1 MRSKGKFFIFHT
13 IETFRYTKTTA
24 KGGNMKK
31 TTVLNAQLS
40 GVIASLGH
48 TDGLTICDAGLPIP
62 SEQQCVDLALT
73 KGIPSFLATLEVV
86 LSELFVE
93 RILLAEEI
101 KQFNP
106 QVEQKIM
113 QMMNTLEAEQ
123 GRRIEIEYV
132 SHSQFKQMSNQAK
145 AVVRTGEC
153 SPYANVILYS
163 GVPF

>member
-1 MRSKGKFFIFHT
+1 
-13 IETFRYTKTTA
+13 
-24 KGGNMKK
+24 MKK
-31 TTVLNAQLS
+31 TAVLNAQLS

-73 KGIPSFLATLEVV
+73 KGVPSFLSTLEVV
-86 LSELFVE
+86 LTEFFVE

-101 KQFNP
+101 KQVNP
-106 QVEQKIM
+106 TIEQ
-113 QMMNTLEAEQ
+113 QLLEMINKLAQTQ
-123 GRRIEIEYV
+123 GRQIDIEYV
-132 SHSQFKQMSNQAK
+132 VHSEFKQRSNQAK

>member
-1 MRSKGKFFIFHT
+1 
-13 IETFRYTKTTA
+13 
-24 KGGNMKK
+24 MKK
-31 TTVLNAQLS
+31 TAVLNAQLS

-73 KGIPSFLATLEVV
+73 KGIPSFLSTLEVV
-86 LSELFVE
+86 LTELFVE

-101 KQFNP
+101 KQANP
-106 QVEQKIM
+106 AIEQ
-113 QMMNTLEAEQ
+113 QLLEMINNLAQTQ
-123 GRRIEIEYV
+123 GRQIEIEYV
-132 SHSQFKQMSNQAK
+132 VHSEFKQRSNQAK

>member
-1 MRSKGKFFIFHT
+1 MNFSIFYSSKRFDKI
-13 IETFRYTKTTA
+13 KNDL

-31 TTVLNAQLS
+31 TAVLNAQLS

-73 KGIPSFLATLEVV
+73 KGVPSFLSTLEVV
-86 LSELFVE
+86 LTELFVE

-101 KQFNP
+101 KQANP
-106 QVEQKIM
+106 TIEQ
-113 QMMNTLEAEQ
+113 QLLEMINKLAQTQ
-123 GRRIEIEYV
+123 GRQIEIEYV
-132 SHSQFKQMSNQAK
+132 VHSEFKQRSNQAK

>member
-1 MRSKGKFFIFHT
+1 
-13 IETFRYTKTTA
+13 
-24 KGGNMKK
+24 MKK
-31 TTVLNAQLS
+31 TAVLNAQLS

-73 KGIPSFLATLEVV
+73 KGIPSFLSTLEVV
-86 LSELFVE
+86 LTELFVE

-101 KQFNP
+101 KQVNP
-106 QVEQKIM
+106 TIEQ
-113 QMMNTLEAEQ
+113 QLLEMINKLAQTQ
-123 GRRIEIEYV
+123 GRQIEIEYV
-132 SHSQFKQMSNQAK
+132 VHSEFKQRSNQAK

>member
-1 MRSKGKFFIFHT
+1 
-13 IETFRYTKTTA
+13 
-24 KGGNMKK
+24 MKK
-31 TTVLNAQLS
+31 TAVLNAQLS

-73 KGIPSFLATLEVV
+73 KGVPSFLSTLEVV
-86 LSELFVE
+86 LTELFVE

-106 QVEQKIM
+106 TIEQQLIEIIDE
-113 QMMNTLEAEQ
+113 LEQEQ
-123 GRRIEIEYV
+123 GRRIEVEYV
-132 SHSQFKQMSNQAK
+132 AHSEFKQRSNQAK

>member
-1 MRSKGKFFIFHT
+1 
-13 IETFRYTKTTA
+13 
-24 KGGNMKK
+24 MKK
-31 TTVLNAQLS
+31 TAVLNAQLS

-73 KGIPSFLATLEVV
+73 KGVPSFLSTLEVV
-86 LSELFVE
+86 LTELFVE

-101 KQFNP
+101 KQVNP
-106 QVEQKIM
+106 TIEQ
-113 QMMNTLEAEQ
+113 QLLEMINKLAQTQ
-123 GRRIEIEYV
+123 GRQIEIEYV
-132 SHSQFKQMSNQAK
+132 VHSEFKQRSNQAK

>member
-1 MRSKGKFFIFHT
+1 
-13 IETFRYTKTTA
+13 
-24 KGGNMKK
+24 MKK
-31 TTVLNAQLS
+31 TAVLNAQLS

-73 KGIPSFLATLEVV
+73 KGVPSFLSTLEVV
-86 LSELFVE
+86 LTEFFVE

-101 KQFNP
+101 KQANP
-106 QVEQKIM
+106 VIEQ
-113 QMMNTLEAEQ
+113 QLLEMINKLAQIQ
-123 GRRIEIEYV
+123 GRQIEIEYV
-132 SHSQFKQMSNQAK
+132 VHSEFKLRSHQAK
-145 AVVRTGEC
+145 AIVRTGEC

>member
-1 MRSKGKFFIFHT
+1 
-13 IETFRYTKTTA
+13 
-24 KGGNMKK
+24 MKK
-31 TTVLNAQLS
+31 TTILNAQLS
-40 GVIASLGH
+40 QVIATMGH

-73 KGIPSFLATLEVV
+73 KGVPDFLSTLEVV

-93 RILLAEEI
+93 KVLLAEEI
-101 KQFNP
+101 KHHNP
-106 QVEQKIM
+106 QIEQQVLSILGKIEES
-113 QMMNTLEAEQ
+113 QQ
-123 GRRIEIEYV
+123 KKISVEYV
-132 SHSQFKQMSNQAK
+132 PHSEFKYQSNQAK

>member
-1 MRSKGKFFIFHT
+1 
-13 IETFRYTKTTA
+13 
-24 KGGNMKK
+24 MKK
-31 TTVLNAQLS
+31 TAVLNAQLS

-48 TDGLTICDAGLPIP
+48 TDGLAICDAGLPIP

-73 KGIPSFLATLEVV
+73 KGVPSFLSTLEVV
-86 LSELFVE
+86 LTELFVE

-101 KQFNP
+101 KQANP
-106 QVEQKIM
+106 TIEQ
-113 QMMNTLEAEQ
+113 QLLEMINKLAQTQ
-123 GRRIEIEYV
+123 GRQIDIEYV
-132 SHSQFKQMSNQAK
+132 VHSEFKQRSNQAK

>member
-1 MRSKGKFFIFHT
+1 
-13 IETFRYTKTTA
+13 
-24 KGGNMKK
+24 MKK
-31 TTVLNAQLS
+31 TAVLNAQLS

-73 KGIPSFLATLEVV
+73 KGVPSFLSTLEVV
-86 LSELFVE
+86 LTELFVE

-101 KQFNP
+101 KQANP
-106 QVEQKIM
+106 AIEQ
-113 QMMNTLEAEQ
+113 QLLEMINKLAQTQ
-123 GRRIEIEYV
+123 GRQIEIEYV
-132 SHSQFKQMSNQAK
+132 VHSEFKQRSNQAK